1 MGKIFFSLSL
11 FLHPHICYYYYSVFT
26 LQSHPV
32 VPTEAGAPWCK
43 VLYKINTL
51 KETMVAL
58 KNLKSKQMGWMRK
71 AQKGD

>member
-32 VPTEAGAPWCK
+32 VPTEAGAPQCQ
-43 VLYKINTL
+43 VLYKINTFQD
-51 KETMVAL
+51 TMAAL
-58 KNLKSKQMGWMRK
+58 KSLKSKQMGWMR
-71 AQKGD
+71 DVER